1 MTLDYP
7 SEWSKVAFAWKCQ
20 NFRKFIDSWESTFA
34 YLVLFDCVTL
44 EKLFNLFVPYML
56 HEVVVMIN
64 ELIYMMPLEQIL
76 VHSEH
81 VYVFVYIIITW
92 VMCIES

>member
-7 SEWSKVAFAWKCQ
+7 REWSKVAFEWKCQ
-20 NFRKFIDSWESTFA
+20 NFHKFIDSLENTFA
-34 YLVLFDCVTL
+34 CLVLFGRVTL
-44 EKLFNLFVPYML
+44 EKLLNLFVPYIL

-64 ELIYMMPLEQIL
+64 ELIHMMPLEQIL

-81 VYVFVYIIITW
+81 VYVSGYIIITW
-92 VMCIES
+92 IMYMVN